1 MSRTIAFQH
10 FFVGGGFFYILNA
23 EKTSRD
29 ALKGNS
35 RQGAAQL
42 QQSFMLWLQNN
53 ELHRSIF
60 TMSTVI
66 YRS

>member
-1 MSRTIAFQH
+1 MSRTGAFQH
-10 FFVGGGFFYILNA
+10 FFVVVGFFYVLNS

-42 QQSFMLWLQNN
+42 QRSFMLWLQNN
-53 ELHRSIF
+53 KLHRSIF
-60 TMSTVI
+60 TTSIVV